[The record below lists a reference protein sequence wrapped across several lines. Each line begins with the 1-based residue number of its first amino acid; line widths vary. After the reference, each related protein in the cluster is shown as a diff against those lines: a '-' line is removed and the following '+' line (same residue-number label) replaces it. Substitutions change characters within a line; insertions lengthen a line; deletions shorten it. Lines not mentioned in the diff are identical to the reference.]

1 MAKIYYNLIKNGD
14 YTINQVPE
22 KWRDKVQAL
31 IDAE

>member
-22 KWRDKVQAL
+22 KWRDKVLAL
-31 IDAE
+31 IDAK